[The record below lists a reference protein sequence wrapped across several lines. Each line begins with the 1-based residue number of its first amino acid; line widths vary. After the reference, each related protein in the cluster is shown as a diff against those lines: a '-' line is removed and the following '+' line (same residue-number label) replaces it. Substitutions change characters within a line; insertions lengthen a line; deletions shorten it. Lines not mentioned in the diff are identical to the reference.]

1 MLKKGMKKI
10 FDSFY
15 FLSKFSL
22 SFILLFCVFFLIYLL
37 YTNYQNENEVSKLQI
52 ELENELRGNINENSE
67 FIKNISKEILE
78 TKKALTNIEQ
88 LLKENSNKESKVDLT
103 SINESIDLL
112 NKNFN
117 SLSYEISSMK
127 NKNAEVQ
134 SKNNPKLVGQSINEV
149 VELIK
154 IKFENNMNFDRE
166 LKYLKT
172 ILENNKNPI
181 LEKLSILKINKYKG
195 HVFLEDQFND
205 EVNLYLKNIMN
216 ENNNLF
222 NKIFLPYINLSPSSE
237 NIIFDEKILILEETK
252 FFIKN
257 RNISKAYDSISRIEN
272 YKVFFKVS
280 LNEMK
285 NYNTFIAEIS
295 KLNNV

>member
-1 MLKKGMKKI
+1 MKKV

-15 FLSKFSL
+15 VFSKFSL
-22 SFILLFCVFFLIYLL
+22 SFILLLCVFFLVYLL
-37 YTNYQNENEVSKLQI
+37 YTNYQNEDEVSKLQI
-52 ELENELRGNINENSE
+52 ELENELRENINENSE

-78 TKKALTNIEQ
+78 TKTALTNIEK
-88 LLKENSNKESKVDLT
+88 LIKENSNKESKADLT
-103 SINESIDLL
+103 SINESIELL

-117 SLSYEISSMK
+117 TLSYEISSIK
-127 NKNAEVQ
+127 NKNIEDQ
-134 SKNNPKLVGQSINEV
+134 SNNNPELVNQSIKEV

-154 IKFENNMNFDRE
+154 IKYENNMDFDRE
-166 LKYLKT
+166 LKYLET

-181 LEKLSILKINKYKG
+181 LEKLSILKRNKYKG
-195 HVFLEDQFND
+195 HLFLEDQFNN
-205 EVNLYLKNIMN
+205 EVNLYLKNIVN
-216 ENNNLF
+216 ENNSVF

-237 NIIFDEKILILEETK
+237 NIIYDEKILILEETK

-257 RNISKAYDSISRIEN
+257 RNITKAYDSISKIEN

-280 LNEMK
+280 LNEMN
-285 NYNTFIAEIS
+285 NYNNFIKEIS

>member
-1 MLKKGMKKI
+1 MKKV

-15 FLSKFSL
+15 VFSKFSL
-22 SFILLFCVFFLIYLL
+22 SFILLLCVFFLVYLL
-37 YTNYQNENEVSKLQI
+37 YTNYQNEDEVSKLQI
-52 ELENELRGNINENSE
+52 ELENELRENINENSE

-78 TKKALTNIEQ
+78 TKTALTNIEK
-88 LLKENSNKESKVDLT
+88 LIKENSNKESKVDLT
-103 SINESIDLL
+103 SINESIKKL
-112 NKNFN
+112 NNNFN
-117 SLSYEISSMK
+117 SLSFEISSIK
-127 NKNAEVQ
+127 NKNIVYQ
-134 SKNNPKLVGQSINEV
+134 PNNNPELVNQSIKEV

-154 IKFENNMNFDRE
+154 IKYENNMDFDRE
-166 LKYLKT
+166 LKYLET

-181 LEKLSILKINKYKG
+181 LEKLSILKKNKYKG
-195 HVFLEDQFND
+195 HLFLESQFND
-205 EVNLYLKNIMN
+205 EVNLYLKNILN
-216 ENNNLF
+216 ENNSLF

-257 RNISKAYDSISRIEN
+257 RNITKAYDSISKIEN
-272 YKVFFKVS
+272 YKVFFKLS

-285 NYNTFIAEIS
+285 NYNNFIKEIS